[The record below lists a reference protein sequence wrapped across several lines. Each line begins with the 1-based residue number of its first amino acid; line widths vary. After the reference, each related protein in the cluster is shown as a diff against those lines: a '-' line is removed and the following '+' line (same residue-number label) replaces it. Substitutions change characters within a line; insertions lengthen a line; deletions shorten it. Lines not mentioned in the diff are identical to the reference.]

1 MLIVKDLCK
10 TYKPKRGVAVTALD
24 HISLTFPE
32 KGMVFLLGKSGSG
45 KSTLLN
51 ILGGLDRA
59 DSGEIIIKG
68 VSAKNFSQQ
77 HFDSYR
83 NTYVGFIFQEYNVM
97 EEFSVGANIALALQ
111 LQGKKATDEEINR
124 ILCEVD
130 LEGYGSRKPNE
141 LSGGQKQR
149 VAIAR
154 ALVKNP
160 RIIMAD
166 EPTGALDSATGQ
178 QVLQTLKK
186 LSEDKLV
193 LVVSHDRDFA
203 EKYADRI
210 IELADGRVISD
221 MEAAGESLP
230 AQPTPEYTEQ
240 GILIP
245 GGYRL
250 TEQDLEQINAYL
262 AQAEQTTQITA
273 APRRSTQSARR
284 FRPTDTGAIRYTDKS
299 PFTLIKSK
307 LPMKNAFRIG
317 AGGLKH
323 KKLRLIFTI
332 LLSCIAF
339 TMFGL
344 ADTFGSYDHIRSC
357 TDSLI
362 DSDMT
367 YASVKKGVK
376 LDPKD
381 EYWYTG
387 YNLSE
392 KDIQSLCDKTGL
404 PFTGVYQPVGADLS
418 FSTNYD
424 TAKIAE
430 SKWCSVFSSAFS
442 GFAEIDQTALDN
454 MKYPLLAGRLPD
466 GSKDEI
472 AISAYLY
479 KVFDTAGYR
488 ADDQSDFQPIAS
500 YDDLIGKTLT
510 FAGGNYEV
518 VGIVDTGFD
527 WDRYQMMTKD
537 QDEMSNAE
545 ALIYYMLMQELGA
558 ETSYSFSSAAM
569 VGEGFVERML
579 AVRPRLLPTSQASR
593 DLWFYSDSG
602 ESFGCSYV
610 TSLDRVDPDNITWLG
625 EKKSVLGEKEVIL
638 SASSFGSESM
648 GNQIEDSLAQVPF
661 YMNLYHYAGE
671 EEPITEDNWHVV
683 GYFSADSD
691 LKETVVVPESLYNTF
706 SSVVNVDDI
715 YNYAVSPMPQT
726 EREVFDLVSDC
737 YTEEGDTAYPL
748 QSAVTYELDSFH
760 EGLKIFSKVLWYIGI
775 FFAFF
780 AALLL
785 ANFIGTSIA
794 YKKQEIGIL
803 RAIGSRSAD
812 VFRIFFSESFLIAMI
827 NFVLSMIGTGVCTA
841 VFNHITREQLGV
853 LITLLHFGL
862 RQIGLLFA
870 VSIAVAFVAS
880 FIPVK
885 KIASKRPIDAI
896 RNR

>member
-1 MLIVKDLCK
+1 MQ
-10 TYKPKRGVAVTALD
+10 
-24 HISLTFPE
+24 
-32 KGMVFLLGKSGSG
+32 SGCDA
-45 KSTLLN
+45 TL
-51 ILGGLDRA
+51 R
-59 DSGEIIIKG
+59 
-68 VSAKNFSQQ
+68 
-77 HFDSYR
+77 R
-83 NTYVGFIFQEYNVM
+83 M
-97 EEFSVGANIALALQ
+97 R
-111 LQGKKATDEEINR
+111 R
-124 ILCEVD
+124 I
-130 LEGYGSRKPNE
+130 Y
-141 LSGGQKQR
+141 
-149 VAIAR
+149 
-154 ALVKNP
+154 
-160 RIIMAD
+160 
-166 EPTGALDSATGQ
+166 
-178 QVLQTLKK
+178 
-186 LSEDKLV
+186 
-193 LVVSHDRDFA
+193 
-203 EKYADRI
+203 
-210 IELADGRVISD
+210 
-221 MEAAGESLP
+221 
-230 AQPTPEYTEQ
+230 
-240 GILIP
+240 
-245 GGYRL
+245 
-250 TEQDLEQINAYL
+250 
-262 AQAEQTTQITA
+262 
-273 APRRSTQSARR
+273 
-284 FRPTDTGAIRYTDKS
+284 
-299 PFTLIKSK
+299 
-307 LPMKNAFRIG
+307 
-317 AGGLKH
+317 
-323 KKLRLIFTI
+323 
-332 LLSCIAF
+332 
-339 TMFGL
+339 
-344 ADTFGSYDHIRSC
+344 
-357 TDSLI
+357 
-362 DSDMT
+362 
-367 YASVKKGVK
+367 
-376 LDPKD
+376 
-381 EYWYTG
+381 
-387 YNLSE
+387 
-392 KDIQSLCDKTGL
+392 
-404 PFTGVYQPVGADLS
+404 
-418 FSTNYD
+418 
-424 TAKIAE
+424 
-430 SKWCSVFSSAFS
+430 
-442 GFAEIDQTALDN
+442 
-454 MKYPLLAGRLPD
+454 
-466 GSKDEI
+466 
-472 AISAYLY
+472 
-479 KVFDTAGYR
+479 DTAGYR

-500 YDDLIGKTLT
+500 YDDLIGKTIS

-579 AVRPRLLPTSQASR
+579 AVRPRLLQTSQASR

-648 GNQIEDSLAQVPF
+648 GNQIEASLAQVPF

-671 EEPITEDNWHVV
+671 EEPITEDNWHAV